1 MKTYTVFGKAIVEVS
16 MEIEADSMDE
26 ALKMANDSGTY
37 FSNFENSNRISS
49 DDPIEWNYAEET
61 SVCNDR
67 IGQWN

>member
-16 MEIEADSMDE
+16 MEIEANSMDE

-49 DDPIEWNYAEET
+49 DDPIIWNYVEET
-61 SVCNDR
+61 GR
-67 IGQWN
+67 